1 MDLLRALGTF
11 VRVVETGSFSA
22 VARETGTS
30 HSAATRLIGQLEDHF
45 GVRLIHRTTR
55 RLSLTEDGQ
64 DLLNHARHLL
74 ETSQEME
81 AALGQ
86 QRASPSGLVRVG
98 IPPAVATLVVPRLPA
113 VFQRYPRLTVELL
126 VGDRFGDLVEE
137 RLDLA
142 LLRRQPGDASV
153 VARVIGAFG
162 RIPVAGPAYLERHG
176 APLYPSD
183 LTQHSC
189 IVHDTGPDS
198 ARWRFTGPEG
208 PIDVQVAG
216 PLRSDNSEVVHR
228 AALAG
233 YGIALLPESQVVDDI
248 RAARLYRLL
257 GDFPSG
263 RDQVFLV
270 YPSRRHL
277 PPRTRVMIDFLV
289 ELARAEEA
297 RLADARVWGE
307 NETTWL
313 V

>member
-45 GVRLIHRTTR
+45 GVRLFHRTTR

-64 DLLNHARHLL
+64 DLLSHARQVL
-74 ETSQEME
+74 EATQDME
-81 AALGQ
+81 ATLGRQ
-86 QRASPSGLVRVG
+86 HASPTGLVRVG
-98 IPPAVATLVVPRLPA
+98 IPPAMATLIVPRLP
-113 VFQRYPRLTVELL
+113 VMFERYPGLSVEL
-126 VGDRFGDLVEE
+126 VVNDRVGDLVEE

-142 LLRRQPGDASV
+142 LQVGQPGDTSLVARAINTLGRVV
-153 VARVIGAFG
+153 VAA
-162 RIPVAGPAYLERHG
+162 PAYLERRG
-176 APLYPSD
+176 APQHPTD
-183 LTQHSC
+183 LAQHNC
-189 IVHDTGPDS
+189 IIHDTGPDS
-198 ARWRFTGPEG
+198 AHWNFTGPDG
-208 PIDVQVAG
+208 SIDVMVAG
-216 PLRSDNSEVVHR
+216 SFRTNNGQMVHR

-233 YGIALLPESQVVDDI
+233 YGIALLREPQVVDDI

-257 GDFPSG
+257 ADYPSG
-263 RDQVFLV
+263 REQTFIV

-277 PPRTRVMIDFLV
+277 APRTRVMIDFFVALGR
-289 ELARAEEA
+289 EAEA
-297 RLADARVWGE
+297 RLADARIWGE